1 MRSMWIQLS
10 AAPMNIRKIVM
21 PPAQTSCQIP
31 AEVKKASGEMMI
43 GSLNAFGPEAQFSYP
58 PKPAGNAVWNIDWT
72 AKVRFRSHTML
83 MIGADF
89 GGMSG
94 GDTGGSTPAPAKKKK
109 CKGPLGIPLPE
120 GAC

>member
-1 MRSMWIQLS
+1 MRPLITATLTAAALL
-10 AAPMNIRKIVM
+10 AAPAVIAREKL
-21 PPAQTSCQIP
+21 A
-31 AEVKKASGEMMI
+31 
-43 GSLNAFGPEAQFSYP
+43 PEAQLEKLLEGRVAGEPQKCIPLSATP

-94 GDTGGSTPAPAKKKK
+94 GNAGESTPAPAKKKK